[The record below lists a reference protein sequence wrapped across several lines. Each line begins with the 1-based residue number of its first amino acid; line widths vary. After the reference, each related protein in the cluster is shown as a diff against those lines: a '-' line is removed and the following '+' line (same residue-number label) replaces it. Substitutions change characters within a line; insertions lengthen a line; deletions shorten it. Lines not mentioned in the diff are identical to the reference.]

1 MVNKN
6 FVELHTSVCVC
17 LFIVQLMEKFCNEE
31 FDVFLARTGIQRSDL
46 WDETLVCN
54 QTFLRFSLFNH

>member
-1 MVNKN
+1 
-6 FVELHTSVCVC
+6 VCECV
-17 LFIVQLMEKFCNEE
+17 FTVQSSERFCNED

-54 QTFLRFSLFNH
+54 DTFYSWLLIIMRILIY